1 LQPLG
6 RLTFGNKTRG
16 SVVAR
21 MARKRLT
28 PWWIVGIVLL
38 VVALLALGGVLI
50 AHSSGSSS
58 TPTTAATTTT
68 TAASKAAPIGPVAMS
83 AAALVAF
90 AQALARPIYWAGPTR
105 GDRYEL
111 TRTSA
116 GNVFVR
122 YLPPGVQVGD
132 KRPAFTVVGTY
143 PYAGALADLMA
154 VPNAKRD
161 TIAGG
166 GIVLSTTADPKSVH
180 IAYPGI
186 DFQIE
191 VFDPVPGRARL
202 IALSG
207 RVRPVG

>member
-1 LQPLG
+1 
-6 RLTFGNKTRG
+6 
-16 SVVAR
+16 

-28 PWWIVGIVLL
+28 PWWIAGIVLL

-50 AHSSGSSS
+50 AHGSGSSS
-58 TPTTAATTTT
+58 TPTTTATT
-68 TAASKAAPIGPVAMS
+68 TAAAKAVPIGPVAMS

-90 AQALARPIYWAGPTR
+90 AQALASPIYWAGPTR

-111 TRTSA
+111 TRTSV

-132 KRPAFTVVGTY
+132 KRPAFSVVGTY
-143 PYAGALADLMA
+143 PYVGALADLLA

-166 GIVLSTTADPKSVH
+166 GVVLSTTADPKSVH
-180 IAYPGI
+180 IAYPGV
-186 DFQIE
+186 DYQIE
-191 VFDPVPGRARL
+191 VFDPVPGRARQ